1 MKIPFKII
9 VFAMLAATFS
19 SCQAQSSVNYANELQ
34 DCLPVSDIEL
44 LNSLTAKFENH
55 LKSSYDSDLTSSYKK
70 YLQSLATGDFPKDF
84 FQYSTFQEDMDKFRN
99 SDFYQRSW
107 VKTSSFDEEAIV
119 DVPLTVADGEIQK
132 QEPHDPIVLDPS
144 GKYLNCLVEKNETKA
159 INDYIEILKLGID
172 ISPGLVAQAL
182 NENISSEE
190 LNDGL
195 TRLIIAI
202 NFHYQ
207 IGLIMTEK

>member
-1 MKIPFKII
+1 MEIPFKII
-9 VFAMLAATFS
+9 VFAMFAATFS
-19 SCQAQSSVNYANELQ
+19 SCQAQSSVNYANELL
-34 DCLPVSDIEL
+34 DCLPASDIEL
-44 LNSLTAKFENH
+44 LNSLTAKFEDH
-55 LKSSYDSDLTSSYKK
+55 LRSSYDLDLTSSYKK

-84 FQYSTFQEDMDKFRN
+84 FQYSTFQEDMDNFRN

-107 VKTSSFDEEAIV
+107 VKTSSFDEEAII
-119 DVPLTVADGEIQK
+119 DVPLTVVDGKIQ
-132 QEPHDPIVLDPS
+132 QHEQHDPIVLDPS
-144 GKYLNCLVEKNETKA
+144 GKYLNCLVEKNESKA

-207 IGLIMTEK
+207 IGLIMTEN